1 MKCIWENCEEEAIGE
16 EEAESITM
24 KLEGVDFSKIC
35 KHHCTQLENIL
46 ELGSKSDVEKACAL
60 AKGEKESE
68 IQKADFLSSQEALK
82 KLFEMFK
89 DIGNDEEEDDL
100 LEFKSKE

>member
-1 MKCIWENCEEEAIGE
+1 MRKYKGKNMKCIWENCEEEAIGE
-16 EEAESITM
+16 EEAENITM

-68 IQKADFLSSQEALK
+68 IQKADFLLSQEELK

-89 DIGNDEEEDDL
+89 DIGEEEQI
-100 LEFKSKE
+100 